1 MKLFPSAK
9 ALFALL
15 LGLVMVAGLS
25 ACGGTGGDADTDA
38 PEVALDPIPV
48 TTTVRTRLLSGRV
61 EAGATV
67 EVFADSA
74 MVTKPTI
81 STPMVENGTWSA
93 SVDLVPG
100 NNTLYVKASDS
111 TGNNK
116 TLAFLLTYDV
126 FTLDSV
132 LAATPRT
139 DQVLTGTLENANNL
153 STLTA
158 KLNDADLAVQ
168 PVITDNTWSL
178 ALTALPAGSNTLVLA
193 GTDSAGNTDSLTQP
207 LEVNPAR
214 PDVSIL
220 AVVST
225 GKSATING
233 TFTGGGIVS
242 LTVPGAIVGE
252 VIQDSVGGTWS
263 SSLSSLPSGRNVI
276 TVTATNTDATIGTA
290 QAVVIYQP

>member
-1 MKLFPSAK
+1 M
-9 ALFALL
+9 
-15 LGLVMVAGLS
+15 
-25 ACGGTGGDADTDA
+25 
-38 PEVALDPIPV
+38 
-48 TTTVRTRLLSGRV
+48 
-61 EAGATV
+61 
-67 EVFADSA
+67 
-74 MVTKPTI
+74 
-81 STPMVENGTWSA
+81 
-93 SVDLVPG
+93 
-100 NNTLYVKASDS
+100 YVKASDS